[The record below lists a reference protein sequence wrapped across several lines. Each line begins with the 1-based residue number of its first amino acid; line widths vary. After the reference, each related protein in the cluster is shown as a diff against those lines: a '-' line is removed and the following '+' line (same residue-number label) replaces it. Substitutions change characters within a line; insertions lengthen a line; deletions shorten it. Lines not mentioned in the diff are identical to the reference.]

1 MQLGA
6 EPTMAQEALKLLPIV
21 TGAILAIAGGGITQY
36 FVHRWGQRRE
46 REKLLREKA
55 ESLIRA
61 LYSHREWITS
71 KSTIMVFRGQ
81 DHDIPSPLLEA
92 WTIQSIY
99 FPQLRDALLEV
110 DGKALPVLNLINAE
124 RVKQREDPKTW
135 IETHD
140 DKTFMPLY
148 RAYSAALV
156 AAVEKVASLV
166 PKIAKG

>member
-1 MQLGA
+1 MATGA

-36 FVHRWGQRRE
+36 FVHRWGQSRE

-61 LYSHREWITS
+61 LYSHREWITW

-81 DHDIPSPLLEA
+81 DHDIPSPLQEA

-110 DGKALPVLNLINAE
+110 EVKSLPILNLVSVE
-124 RVKQREDPKTW
+124 QRKQREDPKTW
-135 IETHD
+135 IEIHND
-140 DKTFMPLY
+140 ETFLPLY
-148 RAYSAALV
+148 TAYSTAV
-156 AAVEKVASLV
+156 GAAVNKVASLV
-166 PKIAKG
+166 PKIAQG

>member
-1 MQLGA
+1 MATGA
-6 EPTMAQEALKLLPIV
+6 EPTTAPEALKLLPIL

-36 FVHRWGQRRE
+36 FVHRWGQSRE

-61 LYSHREWITS
+61 LYSHREWISS
-71 KSTIMVFRGQ
+71 KSTIMLFRFQ
-81 DHDIPSPLLEA
+81 DHYIPSPLQEA

-110 DGKALPVLNLINAE
+110 QVKALPIHKLIDAE
-124 RVKQREDPKTW
+124 RVKQLEDLKTW
-135 IETHD
+135 IETTD
-140 DKTFMPLY
+140 NETFTPLY
-148 RAYSAALV
+148 MAYSTAV
-156 AAVEKVASLV
+156 EAAVKEVASLV